1 MITVNP
7 PTAAAVQVATSA
19 TTFVTPASLRLR
31 LASAQNLAPD
41 DAATEAIAVALD
53 AKAAAEDAAKP
64 YADVNAEARR
74 VLDGI
79 MAETGQTTYK
89 TPAGE
94 AYVPAPSTRITYDAR
109 ALDALCASSP
119 ELARVLAPHRKETSV
134 PGSLTIRAGRAG
146 GAS

>member
-1 MITVNP
+1 MIAIDVI
-7 PTAAAVQVATSA
+7 V
-19 TTFVTPASLRLR
+19 TTDRLRAR
-31 LASAQNLAPD
+31 LASAQNMTPD
-41 DAATEAIAVALD
+41 NAATEAIAVALD
-53 AKAAAEDAAKP
+53 AKAAAEIAAKP
-64 YADVNAEARR
+64 YADVNTEARR

-89 TPAGE
+89 TPSGD
-94 AYVPAPSTRITYDAR
+94 AYVPAPSTRVTYDAR

-134 PGSLTIRAGRAG
+134 PGSLVIRAARG

>member
-1 MITVNP
+1 MI
-7 PTAAAVQVATSA
+7 AFEAI
-19 TTFVTPASLRLR
+19 VTPDQLRAR
-31 LASAQNLAPD
+31 LANALDMAPD
-41 DAATEAIAVALD
+41 NAAHEAISVALD

-89 TPAGE
+89 TPSGD
-94 AYVPAPSTRITYDAR
+94 AYVPAPSTRVTYDAK

-119 ELARVLAPHRKETSV
+119 DLARVLAPHRKETSV
-134 PGSLTIRAGRAG
+134 PGSLVIRAARG